1 MGLELSLMRGMD
13 FCSVICNV
21 VYLNNMHYIKKYA
34 WPCIILARVVQLA
47 EPSNSWKI
55 VYFRWKG
62 DFSTSISS
70 YLRRYIS
77 LLVWWPLGSVSA
89 DFLPYKKL
97 RFRQDNYFLSIF
109 FCPKKIK
116 HNFAH
121 GNSNANI
128 LPLVKPLEAHLTYR
142 LQSPYR
148 TLSFHHGRMFLSA
161 CISQINICP
170 YFPREDVFPVSYYLT
185 FLLPPWF

>member
-1 MGLELSLMRGMD
+1 MMRSRSTNISLFTTQVTTTIMSLELNLMRGMD
-13 FCSVICNV
+13 FYSEICLV

-34 WPCIILARVVQLA
+34 WPCIIFARVVQLT

-89 DFLPYKKL
+89 DFLPYKQL
-97 RFRQDNYFLSIF
+97 RFRQDDYFCLSF
-109 FCPKKIK
+109 FSVKKIK

-121 GNSNANI
+121 GNSNADI
-128 LPLVKPLEAHLTYR
+128 LPLVKPLEAHFTYR

-161 CISQINICP
+161 FMSP
-170 YFPREDVFPVSYYLT
+170 
-185 FLLPPWF
+185 

>member
-1 MGLELSLMRGMD
+1 MIRSRSTNISLFTTQVTTTIMSLELNLMRGMD
-13 FCSVICNV
+13 FYSEICLV

-34 WPCIILARVVQLA
+34 WPCIIFARVVQLT

-89 DFLPYKKL
+89 DFLPYKQL
-97 RFRQDNYFLSIF
+97 RFRQDDYFCLSLF
-109 FCPKKIK
+109 FSKEKSSLVPRVRV
-116 HNFAH
+116 AL
-121 GNSNANI
+121 ANRATERATI
-128 LPLVKPLEAHLTYR
+128 PIPVADQKDRGLWELVKPLEAHYR
-142 LQSPYR
+142 GLAEGWHR
-148 TLSFHHGRMFLSA
+148 L
-161 CISQINICP
+161 
-170 YFPREDVFPVSYYLT
+170 
-185 FLLPPWF
+185 